1 MLHLNMKMKFS
12 TVALA
17 AMLFVGLSLYYSFTQ
32 VGISIGIAP
41 PPIPIYEQPYAPA
54 AGYIWTPGY
63 WAYDTGYYW
72 VPGVWILP
80 PRVGFLWTP
89 GYWGYNGG
97 NYFFNE
103 GYWGPTVGFYG
114 GINYG
119 YGYGGHGYYGGRWV
133 RNSFRYNKAVTHVY
147 TSANHHHYRNQQHIK
162 EIRRLY
168 SHN

>member
-17 AMLFVGLSLYYSFTQ
+17 AMLFVGLSLTSSFAQ

-54 AGYIWTPGY
+54 EGYIWTPGY
-63 WAYDTGYYW
+63 WAYDSGYYW

-97 NYFFNE
+97 N
-103 GYWGPTVGFYG
+103 
-114 GINYG
+114 
-119 YGYGGHGYYGGRWV
+119 
-133 RNSFRYNKAVTHVY
+133 
-147 TSANHHHYRNQQHIK
+147 
-162 EIRRLY
+162 
-168 SHN
+168 